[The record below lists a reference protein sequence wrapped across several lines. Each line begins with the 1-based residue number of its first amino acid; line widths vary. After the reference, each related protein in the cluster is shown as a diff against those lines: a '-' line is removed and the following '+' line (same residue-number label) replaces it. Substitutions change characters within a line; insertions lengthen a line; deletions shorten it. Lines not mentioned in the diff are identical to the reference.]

1 MSMKR
6 FNALLHAMVV
16 NGSPPDRKT
25 SKQADSGD
33 CSESQTPSRTF
44 KGSTLKR
51 GRASREQKA

>member
-1 MSMKR
+1 MKR

-25 SKQADSGD
+25 SNQADSGD
-33 CSESQTPSRTF
+33 CSDSQTPSRTF